1 MVFGPPQLCS
11 QVRKDLAT
19 YNRENIHKGCTHLWG
34 VAAEVGVV
42 ANSTPALSAGRH
54 AGKQGGIV
62 GGIQG
67 GDMVPRVGALREEG
81 QKQQQHRRPQ
91 HSNKKKQCQVGGG
104 GHSGVNTTKQLTG
117 CE

>member
-1 MVFGPPQLCS
+1 MVFGPPQLCN
-11 QVRKDLAT
+11 QVREDLAT
-19 YNRENIHKGCTHLWG
+19 YNRVEHIHKGCTHLWG

-91 HSNKKKQCQVGGG
+91 HSNKKKQCQVGDGG
-104 GHSGVNTTKQLTG
+104 GTVV
-117 CE
+117 